1 MSFFLIR
8 CVVQY
13 RLAKKSQGGIT
24 MSVELNNEFGQI
36 DISNDVIAQIA
47 GGAAIECYGIVG
59 MASKHQIRDGLTDIL
74 RKENFAKGVIVRQ
87 EGDDLHID
95 MYIVISYGTKISE
108 VAYQVQSKVKYTV
121 NKTLGMSVKSV
132 NIFVQGVRVANI

>member
-1 MSFFLIR
+1 
-8 CVVQY
+8 
-13 RLAKKSQGGIT
+13 
-24 MSVELNNEFGQI
+24 MSVELNNEFGNI

-74 RKENFAKGVIVRQ
+74 RKENFAKGVIIRQ
-87 EGDDLHID
+87 ENEDLHID
-95 MYIVISYGTKISE
+95 MYIIVSYGTKISE
-108 VAYQVQSKVKYTV
+108 IAYQVQSMVKYTV

-132 NIFVQGVRVANI
+132 NIFVQGVRVMTV